1 MNRTTASR
9 RVRAR
14 AGQIRLRRSSPSDA
28 AAIARVFEGPRVIEG
43 TLQLPFPSA
52 EVWQQ
57 RLSRETESTL
67 VSLVACDG
75 DEVVGT
81 LGLHLNGGMPRRQH
95 VAELGMAVRDDWQGR
110 GVGTALMQ
118 AAVDLADRWMQLRR
132 LQLTVFVDNAPAIRL
147 YQRFGFEVEGTLREL
162 AYRDGRYVDGL
173 MMARLHSPGA

>member
-1 MNRTTASR
+1 M
-9 RVRAR
+9 
-14 AGQIRLRRSSPSDA
+14 
-28 AAIARVFEGPRVIEG
+28 IEG

-110 GVGTALMQ
+110 SVAPHWDAGRRRSRGPLD
-118 AAVDLADRWMQLRR
+118 AA
-132 LQLTVFVDNAPAIRL
+132 APASVDRVCR
-147 YQRFGFEVEGTLREL
+147 QRTGNPDTNGSGFEVEGTLREL
-162 AYRDGRYVDGL
+162 VYRDSRYVDGL
-173 MMARLHSPGA
+173 MMARAAFAQA